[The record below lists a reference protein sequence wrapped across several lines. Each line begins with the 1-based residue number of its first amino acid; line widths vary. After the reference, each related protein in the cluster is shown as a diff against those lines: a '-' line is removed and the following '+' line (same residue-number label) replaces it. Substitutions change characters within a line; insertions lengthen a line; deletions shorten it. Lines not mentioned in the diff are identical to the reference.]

1 MGGRAHGEGLQ
12 AMEAWALALAGS
24 PWIFVVLYVFAA
36 VDGFFPPIPSE
47 SLVIALAA
55 VAVSNGEP
63 NIWLLMLVAALGAFT
78 GDQIAYQIGT
88 KVKVRQLRILSS
100 ARGQAAID
108 WAESTLARRGAA
120 FIIAARYV
128 PIGRVAVNMTAGAVG
143 YPRRRFVG
151 LTALAAVTWAVYA
164 SLIGIGA
171 GAWLG
176 DHMIVAVGVG
186 VLGGVLLG
194 IGIDWLLRRLSHGP
208 VGVETADETADDM
221 ALETEVSTAPVH
233 PVTGRSRSG
242 PAA

>member
-1 MGGRAHGEGLQ
+1 VI
-12 AMEAWALALAGS
+12 EAWALALVGS
-24 PWIFVVLYVFAA
+24 PWIFVVLFLFAM

-55 VAVSNGEP
+55 VAIASGEP
-63 NIWLLMLVAALGAFT
+63 NIWLVMLAASLGAFT

-88 KVKVRQLRILSS
+88 KVKVRQLRLLSS

-108 WAESTLARRGAA
+108 WAEHTLSKRGAA
-120 FIIAARYV
+120 FIIAARYIPV
-128 PIGRVAVNMTAGAVG
+128 GRVAVNMTAGAVG

-151 LTALAAVTWAVYA
+151 LTAIAAVTWAAYA
-164 SLIGIGA
+164 ALIGVGA

-176 DHMIVAVGVG
+176 DNMVVAVSVG
-186 VLGGVLLG
+186 VVGGVTLG
-194 IGIDWLLRRLSHGP
+194 VVIDWVMRRFTHSSAPDAAGSDAP
-208 VGVETADETADDM
+208 EAPAPAGVEPDSS
-221 ALETEVSTAPVH
+221 LAPVVELAVTPEP